1 MGAHRRSAAQERR
14 CALRV
19 GHDAAGRHA
28 FRHEAPATVQ
38 ASSIRSAKVAGTQ
51 IDTREELTNALT
63 EAAELEHGL
72 LCQYL
77 FAAFS
82 MKKHTSEHVSWPQL
96 ELIRGWEAHILR
108 VAREEMAHLGTVSNL
123 LTAIGAAPQFRRP
136 NFPQPARYFPAP
148 PSAGAGHVEFT
159 LEPFSARALD
169 RFIRFEMPEDE
180 LGKEAI
186 APDPIVY
193 ITVGDLYGQIREGF
207 ERIDEEELFIG
218 PRAAQD
224 TDDWSANLSLLNVV
238 DRETA
243 IKAIEFIIEQG
254 EAAPEKSPTSHWAT
268 FVRIR
273 EALVNEAERDRNFAP
288 ARPVVCN
295 PLTREH
301 HDSSPLDT
309 GITLISDPD
318 TREVAE
324 LFNAV
329 YGSMM
334 LMLMQFYAFA
344 GEAFEQRE
352 GLRATIRQ
360 MMSGVVRPLGEIL
373 TQLPAG
379 PDLPGMTAGPGFEFY
394 TDLRIPANRKNSW
407 AIFHERLVLE
417 ARACARLAL
426 KDGAPR
432 RLAYLH
438 ENLEGL
444 ARNMRR
450 YMDLQEL

>member
-1 MGAHRRSAAQERR
+1 V
-14 CALRV
+14 ALTR
-19 GHDAAGRHA
+19 
-28 FRHEAPATVQ
+28 
-38 ASSIRSAKVAGTQ
+38 
-51 IDTREELTNALT
+51 IDTREELINVLT

-82 MKKHTSEHVSWPQL
+82 MKRHTSENVTWPQL

-136 NFPQPARYFPAP
+136 NFPQPARYFPEP
-148 PSAGAGHVEFT
+148 TPSGARHVEFA

-180 LGKEAI
+180 LDKETI
-186 APDPIVY
+186 APDPIKYV
-193 ITVGDLYGQIREGF
+193 TVGDLYGQIREAF
-207 ERIDEEELFIG
+207 ESMDEEELFIG

-238 DRETA
+238 DRDTA
-243 IKAIEFIIEQG
+243 VQAIEFIIEQG
-254 EAAPEKSPTSHWAT
+254 EAAPQKSPASHWAT
-268 FVRIR
+268 FMRVR
-273 EALVNEAERDRNFAP
+273 EALRDEAERDPNFAP

-301 HDSSPLDT
+301 HDSSPRDT
-309 GITLISDPD
+309 GITIIADPD
-318 TREVAE
+318 TLEVAE

-360 MMSGVVRPLGEIL
+360 MMSGVVRPLGEVL
-373 TQLPAG
+373 TQMLAS

-394 TDLRIPANRKNSW
+394 TDLRIPSDRKNSW
-407 AIFHERLVLE
+407 AIFHERLVHE
-417 ARACARLAL
+417 AQACARLAL
-426 KDGAPR
+426 KDRAPR

-444 ARNMRR
+444 ARNTRR

>member
-1 MGAHRRSAAQERR
+1 M
-14 CALRV
+14 ALTR
-19 GHDAAGRHA
+19 
-28 FRHEAPATVQ
+28 
-38 ASSIRSAKVAGTQ
+38 
-51 IDTREELTNALT
+51 IDTREELINSLT

-82 MKKHTSEHVSWPQL
+82 MKRHTSENVTWSQL

-136 NFPQPARYFPAP
+136 NFPQPTHYFPEPAP
-148 PSAGAGHVEFT
+148 SGARHVEFV
-159 LEPFSARALD
+159 LEPFSVRALD

-180 LGKEAI
+180 LGKETI
-186 APDPIVY
+186 APDPVVY
-193 ITVGDLYGQIREGF
+193 VTVGDLYEQIREAF
-207 ERIDEEELFIG
+207 ERMDEEELFIG

-224 TDDWSANLSLLNVV
+224 TDDWSANLSLRNVV
-238 DRETA
+238 DRDTA
-243 IKAIEFIIEQG
+243 VKAIEFIIEQG
-254 EAAPEKSPTSHWAT
+254 EAAPEKSPNSHWAT
-268 FVRIR
+268 FMRIR
-273 EALVNEAERDRNFAP
+273 EALREEAEQDPNFAP

-301 HDSSPLDT
+301 HDSSPQDT
-309 GITLISDPD
+309 EITIISNPD
-318 TREVAE
+318 TLEVAE

-344 GEAFEQRE
+344 GEAVEQRE

-360 MMSGVVRPLGEIL
+360 MMSGVVRPLGEVL
-373 TQLPAG
+373 TQMPAS

-394 TDLRIPANRKNSW
+394 TDLRIPSDRKNSW
-407 AIFHERLVLE
+407 AIFHERLVHE
-417 ARACARLAL
+417 AQACARLAL

-444 ARNMRR
+444 ARNTRR

>member
-1 MGAHRRSAAQERR
+1 
-14 CALRV
+14 
-19 GHDAAGRHA
+19 
-28 FRHEAPATVQ
+28 
-38 ASSIRSAKVAGTQ
+38 VAVTR
-51 IDTREELTNALT
+51 IDTREELINALT

-82 MKKHTSEHVSWPQL
+82 MKKDTSENVTWPQL
-96 ELIRGWEAHILR
+96 ELIRSWEAHILR

-136 NFPQPARYFPAP
+136 NFPQPARYFPE
-148 PSAGAGHVEFT
+148 PSPVGARHVEFA

-180 LGKEAI
+180 LGKETI
-186 APDPIVY
+186 APDPITYV
-193 ITVGDLYGQIREGF
+193 TVGDLYGQIREAF
-207 ERIDEEELFIG
+207 ERMGQELFIG

-224 TDDWSANLSLLNVV
+224 TDDWSASLVLLNVV
-238 DRETA
+238 DRDTA
-243 IKAIEFIIEQG
+243 VKAVEFIIEQG
-254 EAAPEKSPTSHWAT
+254 EAAPESSPTSHWAT
-268 FVRIR
+268 FMRIR
-273 EALVNEAERDRNFAP
+273 EALKNEAERDPTFAP

-295 PLTREH
+295 PLTREQN
-301 HDSSPLDT
+301 DTSPQDT
-309 GITLISDPD
+309 GITIIANPD
-318 TREVAE
+318 TLEVAE

-360 MMSGVVRPLGEIL
+360 MMSGVVRPLGEVL
-373 TQLPAG
+373 TRLPAG
-379 PDLPGMTAGPGFEFY
+379 PDHPGMTAGPGFEFY
-394 TDLRIPANRKNSW
+394 TDLRIPSDRKNSW
-407 AIFHERLVLE
+407 AIFQERLVHE
-417 ARACARLAL
+417 AKECARLAQ

-432 RLAYLH
+432 RLGFLQ

-444 ARNMRR
+444 ARNTQR
-450 YMDLQEL
+450 YIDRQEL